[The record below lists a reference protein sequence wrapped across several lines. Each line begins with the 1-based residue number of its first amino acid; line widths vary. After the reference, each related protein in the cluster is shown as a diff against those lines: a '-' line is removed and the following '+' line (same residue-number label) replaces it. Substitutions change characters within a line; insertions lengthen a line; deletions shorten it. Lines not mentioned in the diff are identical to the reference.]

1 MNLLRPA
8 LVLVVVTAASWGCQR
23 ASDSAAASA
32 DGPPAASA
40 ASTGGV
46 DPALVESCA
55 SFSVETAAEL
65 LTVPASTLSDES
77 GRSEALGGQM
87 CRYWSHESLI
97 GPGLQFLLEV
107 EPSPSSA
114 AARLRTLREDAP
126 AGDAA
131 IGAAVGH
138 ARGGRSVIAFE
149 GIGDEAFWDPLTGGV
164 NLRVGNVLASIQ
176 ASAQR
181 RVLSDSDPVQ
191 VELERRV
198 AERIARGLTTR

>member
-8 LVLVVVTAASWGCQR
+8 LVLIVVTGMSWGCER
-23 ASDSAAASA
+23 SSDSAASA
-32 DGPPAASA
+32 NVPPAASDS
-40 ASTGGV
+40 STGGV

-55 SFSVETAAEL
+55 GFSVEAAAEL
-65 LTVPASTLSDES
+65 LGVARATLSDES
-77 GRSEALGGQM
+77 GQSEALGWM

-107 EPSPSSA
+107 ETSPAAA
-114 AARLRTLREDAP
+114 AARLRTLREEAP
-126 AGDAA
+126 ASDAA
-131 IGAAVGH
+131 IGAAVGQ
-138 ARGGRSVIAFE
+138 ARSGRSVITFE

-181 RVLSDSDPVQ
+181 QALSDSDPVQ
-191 VELERRV
+191 VDLERRV